1 MKVYDAILI
10 NANVIRNAEINS
22 KYDIFLVV
30 CVITASV
37 LFFNNRNY
45 IIF

>member
-1 MKVYDAILI
+1 MYTYKRI
-10 NANVIRNAEINS
+10 NADVIRNAEINS
-22 KYDIFLVV
+22 KHDIFLVV